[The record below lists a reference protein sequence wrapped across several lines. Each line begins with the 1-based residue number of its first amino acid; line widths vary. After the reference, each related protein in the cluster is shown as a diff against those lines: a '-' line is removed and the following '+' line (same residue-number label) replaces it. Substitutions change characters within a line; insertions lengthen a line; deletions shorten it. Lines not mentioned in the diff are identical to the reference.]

1 MKTKKYKSKEKPLP
15 KVEEPVTT
23 YGTTVANSNDVVISN
38 LSSVSLDDKPEGF
51 DACYAKLKAEADE
64 KFGNKEPMTV
74 DEYFGK
80 LWYIVERLYETD
92 STSSE
97 ERKAQFLELAGSW
110 SETAEGEAYYKM
122 MKHRNDERSANR
134 NVSFPQE

>member
-1 MKTKKYKSKEKPLP
+1 MKTKKYKSKEKPLS

-23 YGTTVANSNDVVISN
+23 YGSRVANSNDVVISN

-64 KFGNKEPMTV
+64 KFGNKELMTV

-80 LWYIVERLYETD
+80 LWYIVKGLYE
-92 STSSE
+92 
-97 ERKAQFLELAGSW
+97 
-110 SETAEGEAYYKM
+110 
-122 MKHRNDERSANR
+122 NI
-134 NVSFPQE
+134 

>member
-1 MKTKKYKSKEKPLP
+1 MKTKKNKSKEKPLP

-38 LSSVSLDDKPEGF
+38 LSSDSLDDKPEGF

-64 KFGNKEPMTV
+64 KFGNKELMTV

-80 LWYIVERLYETD
+80 LWYIVKGLYE
-92 STSSE
+92 
-97 ERKAQFLELAGSW
+97 
-110 SETAEGEAYYKM
+110 
-122 MKHRNDERSANR
+122 NI
-134 NVSFPQE
+134 

>member
-15 KVEEPVTT
+15 KVEEPVVT
-23 YGTTVANSNDVVISN
+23 YGSTAANSNDVVISN
-38 LSSVSLDDKPEGF
+38 LSLDDMPEGF
-51 DACYAKLKAEADE
+51 DACYARLKAEADE
-64 KFGNKEPMTV
+64 KFGNKELMTV

-80 LWYIVERLYETD
+80 LWYIVEGLYETA

-110 SETAEGEAYYKM
+110 SETAEGEEYYQM
-122 MKHRNDERSANR
+122 MKHRNEERPANR
-134 NVSFPQE
+134 IISFPQE